1 MTLRQLIN
9 KLKLSPAWKSGWVFI
24 CYPWEVIRR
33 MRERGEGVGADG
45 ELFLVKDLTEDQLNI
60 EVKDN
65 QWWFEDGDLCID
77 PERNW

>member
-1 MTLRQLIN
+1 MTLKQLIK
-9 KLKLSPAWKSGWVFI
+9 KLKFNPAWESGWVFI
-24 CYPWEVIRR
+24 CYSCETIRR
-33 MRERGEGVGADG
+33 MEERGEGADG
-45 ELFLVKDLTEDQLNI
+45 ELFLVKNLTEYQLNM

>member
-1 MTLRQLIN
+1 MKLRQLIN
-9 KLKLSPAWKSGWVFI
+9 KQKSNSSWKTGKLFI
-24 CYPWEVIRR
+24 CYSCETIRR
-33 MRERGEGVGADG
+33 MEERGEVADG
-45 ELFLVKDLTEDQLNI
+45 ELFLVKNLTEYQLNM